1 MIRIGILGI
10 EGRMGRLIAD
20 EVNASTFCA
29 LAGGLTDRVKTE
41 FKKSEDALVTTG
53 AEEVIALSDVV
64 IDFTSAE
71 ATAGFARIAADMGK
85 PFVSGT
91 TGLSA
96 ATHDVLVAMSARIP
110 LLYAANMSLSLT
122 AMKQVTEVAA
132 KLLAAFDYDVAI
144 LDEHHRMKK
153 DAPSGTAI
161 TLGEAVLRGS
171 NGRQQ
176 PAFTA
181 VRAGSI
187 IGEHEVVFAG
197 HGETIRLHH
206 SVTDRRIFA
215 RGAVQAAL
223 WLHGKKPGLYGMED
237 VLGIPTA

>member
-1 MIRIGILGI
+1 MIRIGILGYD
-10 EGRMGRLIAD
+10 GRMGQLIA
-20 EVNASTFCA
+20 EEINASEFCA
-29 LAGGLTDRVKTE
+29 LAGGVTEKVKTQ
-41 FKKSEDALVTTG
+41 FMKSQDALVTTG
-53 AEEVIALSDVV
+53 AEEVMGISDVV

-71 ATAGFARIAADMGK
+71 ATPGFARLAADMGK

-96 ATHDVLVAMSARIP
+96 EGYNVLKQMSAKIP
-110 LLYAANMSLSLT
+110 LLYASNMSLSLT
-122 AMKQVTEVAA
+122 AMKQVTELAA
-132 KLLAAFDYDVAI
+132 KLLGGFDYDVAI

-153 DAPSGTAI
+153 DAPSGTAK
-161 TLGEAVLRGS
+161 TLGEAVMHGS
-171 NGRQQ
+171 GGKKK
-176 PAFTA
+176 PEYAA
-181 VRAGSI
+181 IRAGSI

-197 HGETIRLHH
+197 QGETIRLHH

-237 VLGIPTA
+237 VLKF